1 MKRLI
6 VLLALLTLL
15 AAGAVGAAEALPDP
29 APLFQA
35 RLTGLDGKPAAFAG
49 YRGRPLVVNFWARW
63 CEPCRREIPQ
73 LVDYRRKFKDGGLEV
88 VGIALDDKADSVR
101 DFAHAYGMDYPVLL
115 AGDQGIGLLQA
126 LGDPATG
133 LPYTLVI
140 DRRGKVVSRSLG
152 PLTEA
157 EMESAFR
164 RALQ

>member
-1 MKRLI
+1 MRRL
-6 VLLALLTLL
+6 VVLLTLL
-15 AAGAVGAAEALPDP
+15 AATAVGAAEALPDP

-35 RLTGLDGKPAAFAG
+35 RLTGLDGKPAPFAG

-73 LVDYRRKFKDGGLEV
+73 LLDKRRKFKERGLEV
-88 VGIALDDKADSVR
+88 VGIAIDDKADSVR
-101 DFAHAYGMDYPVLL
+101 DFAQAYGMDYPVLL
-115 AGDQGIGLLQA
+115 AGDQGVGLLQA
-126 LGDPATG
+126 LGNPAAG

-140 DRRGKVVSRSLG
+140 DRQGKVVARSLG
-152 PLTEA
+152 PLKEA